1 MLLYIYFFEFVL
13 MKVLEMKNLLATS
26 LKDLVA
32 LRNQLKKES
41 FDMRVKLSLRSLTQ
55 THLMR
60 LARKNIARIN
70 TAIHQLV
77 NA

>member
-1 MLLYIYFFEFVL
+1 